1 MGDTATAFFA
11 AVDSAPDRA
20 CDLLAPAT
28 LETLRSDEE
37 DCAQAVSDAAP
48 RGDIAATPPTIQVYG
63 RDAMVQWA
71 DQTLFLARFD
81 DGWLV
86 TAADCKPRGKDLPYD
101 CSIEGR

>member
-28 LETLRSDEE
+28 LETLRSDEQ
-37 DCAQAVSDAAP
+37 DCSGAIAQAAP

-101 CSIEGR
+101 CSVEGR